1 MRKTWP
7 LTDIYPSYPLPNPR
21 PPWNVACHTKI
32 RCKTNE
38 QTKWRIEIWPEQ
50 AANSRQW
57 SGNLGETVF
66 LLLAFQYW
74 PLSDFSL
81 AGYKP
86 RHIKNISYMKACKG
100 MRAQKGESKIYQETD
115 GGAAECSS
123 FRFSVRRT
131 PWVAL
136 VCYRLK
142 VDPERSEFNFCLAF
156 LRRILSRVCRRQY
169 QQLQKM

>member
-7 LTDIYPSYPLPNPR
+7 LTDIYPSYTLPNPR

-38 QTKWRIEIWPEQ
+38 QTKWRIEIYSEQ

-66 LLLAFQYW
+66 LLLAFGKC
-74 PLSDFSL
+74 SML
-81 AGYKP
+81 ASKWLFTRWIQATTALKILAIWKLVKAWGP
-86 RHIKNISYMKACKG
+86 RRVRVKYIRRQM
-100 MRAQKGESKIYQETD
+100 E
-115 GGAAECSS
+115 GAAECSS

-131 PWVAL
+131 PWIAL

-142 VDPERSEFNFCLAF
+142 VDPERSEFNFF
-156 LRRILSRVCRRQY
+156 
-169 QQLQKM
+169 